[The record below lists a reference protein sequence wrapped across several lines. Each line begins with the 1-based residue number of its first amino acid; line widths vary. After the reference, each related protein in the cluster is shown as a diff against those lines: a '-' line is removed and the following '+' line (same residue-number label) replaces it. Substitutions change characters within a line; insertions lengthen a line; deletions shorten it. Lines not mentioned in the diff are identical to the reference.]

1 MNLAQ
6 RSQSL
11 SSEFIVF
18 EGDKSWKELQE
29 AFFGPISY
37 GSYSMMCVKSRQLH
51 AGSTLSQDEL
61 DATDPD
67 RLLSDVGSSSL
78 RKSPLSSS
86 SSSVEV
92 VATDLNRTQ
101 SAVRGSGIDSEE
113 EPSQNVPYVG
123 NASDSDDVSPP
134 LKDSSSADAQFLS
147 SLSEIAKHHS
157 RRAHSHSY
165 VDGSSHRNGTSTSFV
180 LPNRGV

>member
-11 SSEFIVF
+11 SGEFIVF
-18 EGDKSWKELQE
+18 DGDTSWKELQE

-37 GSYSMMCVKSRQLH
+37 GSYSMMYVKPRQLH

-61 DATDPD
+61 DATDPEH
-67 RLLSDVGSSSL
+67 LLSDVGSSSL

-134 LKDSSSADAQFLS
+134 LRDSSSADAQFLS
-147 SLSEIAKHHS
+147 SLSEIAKRHS

>member
-1 MNLAQ
+1 MNLSQ
-6 RSQSL
+6 RAQSL
-11 SSEFIVF
+11 SGEFIVF
-18 EGDKSWKELQE
+18 DGDTSWKELQE

-37 GSYSMMCVKSRQLH
+37 GSYSMMCVKPRQLH

-78 RKSPLSSS
+78 RKSPPPSSS
-86 SSSVEV
+86 SSMEV
-92 VATDLNRTQ
+92 VTADLNRTQ
-101 SAVRGSGIDSEE
+101 SAVRGSGVESEE
-113 EPSQNVPYVG
+113 ELYQGMPFVG
-123 NASDSDDVSPP
+123 NASGSDDVSPP
-134 LKDSSSADAQFLS
+134 LRDSSSADAQFLS
-147 SLSEIAKHHS
+147 SLSEIAKRHS